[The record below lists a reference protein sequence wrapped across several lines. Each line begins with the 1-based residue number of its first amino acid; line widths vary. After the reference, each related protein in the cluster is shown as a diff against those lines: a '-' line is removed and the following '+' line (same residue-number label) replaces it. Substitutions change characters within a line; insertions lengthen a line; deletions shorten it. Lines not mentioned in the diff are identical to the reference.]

1 MMDTMSAAQRFAELG
16 HTTRLEIFQ
25 YLVKGGHQGVPVG
38 EIQSA
43 LNIPGSTLSHH
54 ITRLVTVGL
63 VLQRREGRVLF
74 CVPQYTELTALI
86 GFLQDQCCINEPTA
100 DAP

>member
-1 MMDTMSAAQRFAELG
+1 MINTMSAAQRFAELG

-25 YLVKGGHQGVPVG
+25 YLVKGGKQGVPVG

-63 VLQRREGRVLF
+63 VIQRREGRVLF
-74 CVPQYTELTALI
+74 CVPQYDELSALI
-86 GFLQDQCCINEPTA
+86 AFLQDQCCINQPVTDEC
-100 DAP
+100 